1 MLYRLGGSA
10 YRTVFAIR
18 SPPAHCSYSYCTPSL
33 VFAYKQRRRPHNC
46 GGSSRPSG
54 PRRRCGRV
62 SPLSAGRRSS
72 RCASPTRPWLSTR
85 KRRCSSRTRSGLPRS
100 GLDVSAPTRG
110 RPAHACA
117 PWQVLL
123 VKCMMDLMDR
133 DRSASPSH
141 RPFPAVKTLGTA
153 APSLFVVAMQNV
165 ARYCTQPARDRES
178 GRNDQMAGL
187 GPPASTS
194 APRLA
199 LAPATSALR
208 LALVP
213 ATSAPGLE
221 LAPAASAPGL
231 ELTLPA
237 PAPAGMG

>member
-1 MLYRLGGSA
+1 M
-10 YRTVFAIR
+10 
-18 SPPAHCSYSYCTPSL
+18 P
-33 VFAYKQRRRPHNC
+33 
-46 GGSSRPSG
+46 
-54 PRRRCGRV
+54 
-62 SPLSAGRRSS
+62 AGRRSS
-72 RCASPTRPWLSTR
+72 RCASPTRPWQSTR

-141 RPFPAVKTLGTA
+141 RPFPAVKTLER
-153 APSLFVVAMQNV
+153 PHHPYSLSRCKTLRGIAHNPHATGRADGMI
-165 ARYCTQPARDRES
+165 RRRDWGS
-178 GRNDQMAGL
+178 
-187 GPPASTS
+187 PASRS

-199 LAPATSALR
+199 LAPATSAPR

-213 ATSAPGLE
+213 ATSAPRLE
-221 LAPAASAPGL
+221 LAPAASAPRLGL
-231 ELTLPA
+231 TPPT